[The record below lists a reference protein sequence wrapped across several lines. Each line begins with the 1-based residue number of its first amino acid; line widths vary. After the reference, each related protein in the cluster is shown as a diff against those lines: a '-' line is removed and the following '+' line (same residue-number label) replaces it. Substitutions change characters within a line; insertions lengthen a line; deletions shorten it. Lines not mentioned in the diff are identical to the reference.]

1 MRLGKVLVACAILIV
16 PLLATRARA
25 DEDQFAPLSL
35 FVNEAEN
42 EPVTVLLRGED
53 VLVVRE
59 DLARAG
65 LRKLPTTP
73 GETIH
78 GKNYVSLSAL
88 GPAVRY
94 TFDERAL
101 SLRVVAPPEYFA
113 SKSINLRSSAPPGMV
128 QYKDMGLFLNY
139 APRLVDFRT
148 PAASGEAGLSLN
160 GHLFFSGISYTETQG
175 VVRGLSNLTVDEP
188 SSLRRWVFGDSFVT
202 SGGPLAGAR
211 VQGGVSVGRAF
222 QLDPYF
228 IAAPTLNT
236 TGTALTASTLE
247 VYVNG
252 ILIRRE
258 AIDPGSFQLQN
269 IPLTSGSGTTR
280 YVLRDAFGREQQV
293 VSNFYASSSAL
304 AKGLTDYNVSFGA
317 ARKEFASSSWRYGGL
332 AMSGY
337 YRLGASDVLTAGFR
351 GEAALGLH
359 DTRPSG
365 GPFVTLLTGVGQ
377 FDFGVAGSVTHDG
390 NGVAGSAAYIFT
402 SRFFSTGVTTRG
414 LSAHYS
420 NTSLGPL
427 DNRDVFDGSGFVSV
441 PIGSRVTMTTSYL
454 VGISRDSGLS
464 GRVGL
469 QTNVA
474 LARYVSLG
482 ATAGRSRNQDGTAP
496 VDAFAVLTVQLGP
509 FTASA
514 AETVLGKHTQTSVD
528 ISKPVPVGEGFGF
541 RASATGVE
549 HTHLV
554 GTAQA
559 QLQYGQAQIGVD
571 AFDREVHSSL
581 DVAGAVVIMPR
592 AGIFFTR
599 PVQDGYA
606 VIQVVGAK
614 GVRGYLSNN
623 EIGRTN
629 AAGNLLVPSLL
640 SYYANRLSVSDQDVP
655 LDYRI
660 DEGEYLV
667 APPYRGGAL
676 VRFEAKKTSFVRG
689 TLAVRHGGKLVVPSY
704 GEVTLNV
711 FGKSITSPVARAG
724 EFEFE
729 GLAAGTYSAL
739 VEYAEGDCTFSLVV
753 SEPKGAVA
761 DLGNLICEGP

>member
-1 MRLGKVLVACAILIV
+1 MRLSPLSFACAILV
-16 PLLATRARA
+16 AALLPRPAHA
-25 DEDQFAPLSL
+25 EEEQLAPLSL

-42 EPVTVLLRGED
+42 DPVTVLLRRDD
-53 VLVVRE
+53 VLVARE
-59 DLARAG
+59 DLVRAG
-65 LRKLPTTP
+65 LRKLPARP
-73 GETIH
+73 DERIH
-78 GKNYVSLSAL
+78 GKDYVSLSAL
-88 GPAVRY
+88 GPALRY
-94 TFDERAL
+94 SFDERAL
-101 SLRVVAPPEYFA
+101 SLRIVAPPEYFA
-113 SKSINLRSSAPPGMV
+113 SKSISLRSSAPPGMV
-128 QYKDMGLFLNY
+128 QYKDIGLFMNY
-139 APRLVDFRT
+139 APRLIDFRT
-148 PAASGEAGLSLN
+148 PAASGEAGLSVD
-160 GHLFFSGISYTETQG
+160 GHLLFSGISYTESKG

-188 SSLRRWVFGDSFVT
+188 RSLRRWIFGDAFVS

-247 VYVNG
+247 VYING

-258 AIDPGSFQLQN
+258 PIDPGSFQLQN

-304 AKGLTDYNVSFGA
+304 SKGITDYNFSFGA
-317 ARKEFASSSWRYGGL
+317 ARNEFASSSWHYGGL

-337 YRLGASDVLTAGFR
+337 YRIGVSDVLTAGFR
-351 GEAALGLH
+351 SEATLGLH

-365 GPFVTLLTGVGQ
+365 GPFFTLLTGVGQ
-377 FDFGVAGSVTHDG
+377 FDFGVAGSVTPEGD
-390 NGVAGSAAYIFT
+390 GVAGSAAYVFT
-402 SRFFSTGVTTRG
+402 SRSFSAGLTTRA

-420 NTSLGPL
+420 NTSLGPV
-427 DNRDVFDGSGFVSV
+427 DNRDVFDGSGFISLPV
-441 PIGSRVTMTTSYL
+441 GNHVTMTTSYL
-454 VGISRDSGLS
+454 LGISRDSGLS
-464 GRVGL
+464 ARLGM
-469 QTNVA
+469 QANAA
-474 LARYVSLG
+474 LSRYVSLG

-496 VDAFAVLTVQLGP
+496 FDGFAVVTVQLGP
-509 FTASA
+509 LTASA
-514 AETVLGKHTQTSVD
+514 AETVLGKHAQTSVD
-528 ISKPVPVGEGFGF
+528 VSKPVPAGEGIGF
-541 RASATGVE
+541 RASATQDE
-549 HTHLV
+549 HTHIV
-554 GTAQA
+554 AATQA
-559 QLQYGQAQIGVD
+559 QFQYGQAQLSVD
-571 AFDREVHSSL
+571 AFDRELHSSV
-581 DVAGAVVIMPR
+581 DVAGAFVFMPQ

-640 SYYANRLSVSDQDVP
+640 SYYANRLTVSDQDVP

-660 DEGEYLV
+660 DGGEYLV

-689 TLAVRHGGKLVVPSY
+689 ILAVRHGGNLVVPSY
-704 GEVTLNV
+704 GEVTLKV
-711 FGKSITSPVARAG
+711 LGKPITSPIARAG

-729 GLAAGTYSAL
+729 GLTGGTYPAL
-739 VEYAEGDCTFSLVV
+739 VEYAEGECTFSLVV
-753 SEPKGAVA
+753 AEPKSAVA
-761 DLGNLICEGP
+761 DVGNLVCEGP